1 MTSAASNDAHSDLL
15 ARLGISRFEIP
26 TPFADVTTVN
36 LYVVADE
43 GGGAALVDTGA
54 DDPVSDSA
62 RRQALASVG
71 LGVSDLRRIIVTHGH
86 ADHYGAAQSLAETRP
101 DRPLPVLGHTGD
113 FDEGEPSG
121 SRCTDHDDHFRA
133 LLARHGTPRDL
144 IERFIEV
151 TIRSNHVV
159 RPIAHLT
166 PLREGDVLRFR
177 HFEAKVLHLPG
188 HTRGL
193 ICLHDEDNGL
203 LFANDHL
210 LKGITPYLRKDP
222 GPAFEPLVT
231 YAESM
236 LRTRALDV
244 RLVLP
249 GHGVPF
255 EGHREAIDRLFA
267 RFADRQRRILTV
279 LERGPATAFAVSDA
293 LSPATFAVKV
303 RDVVCMTVAH
313 LEALERRGLVARE
326 AANGVERFRLMR

>member
-1 MTSAASNDAHSDLL
+1 MASDAHEDFL
-15 ARLGISRFEIP
+15 ARLGIWRFPIP
-26 TPFADVTTVN
+26 TPFADVTVVN
-36 LYVVADE
+36 IYVVADH
-43 GGGAALVDTGA
+43 GGGFALVDTGA
-54 DDPVSDSA
+54 DDPASDVA
-62 RRQALASVG
+62 RRHALASIG
-71 LGVSDLRRIIVTHGH
+71 LGLSDVRRIIVTHGH
-86 ADHYGAAQSLAETRP
+86 ADHYGAAQSLAESAAT
-101 DRPLPVLGHTGD
+101 RPLPVLGHAGD
-113 FDEGEPSG
+113 FDEAEPSG
-121 SRCTDHDDHFRA
+121 SLCTDHDDHFRA
-133 LLARHGTPRDL
+133 LLARHGTPSDV
-144 IERFIEV
+144 IDRFVEV

-159 RPIAHLT
+159 RPIARLT

-193 ICLHDEDNGL
+193 ICLHDEENGL

-210 LKGITPYLRKDP
+210 LNGITPYLRHDP
-222 GPAFEPLVT
+222 GPSFEPLVT

-255 EGHREAIDRLFA
+255 EGHREAIDRLFD
-267 RFADRQRRILTV
+267 RFADRQRRVLSV
-279 LERGPATAFAVSDA
+279 LERGPATAFAVSYA
-293 LSPATFAVKV
+293 LSPATAPVMV

-313 LEALERRGLVARE
+313 LEALERRSLVARE